1 MLLLRSRLQIRCW
14 NLVGVKSR
22 LTMEWCAV
30 ILVRMDLSESER
42 TSFSGLFFS
51 RSLCFLLRIS
61 RQRSISCWLSR

>member
-1 MLLLRSRLQIRCW
+1 MLLVLIALDSSSGLLFLSKLQIECW
-14 NLVGVKSR
+14 NLAGVKSR

-51 RSLCFLLRIS
+51 NPYAFC
-61 RQRSISCWLSR
+61 